1 MRDTRQVGALPL
13 ALAGT
18 AVLAGTVLAVPATA
32 APRVRTVCRLVTDP
46 RGDAGTT
53 AIPHVPGGATDDIL
67 SADVASDGRTVTAV
81 LRMVDVQVPDPVAP
95 AGRGYTFSFQLRG
108 APTTYFLT
116 ARTYATGTRYQYG
129 SYAVD
134 GTGQSYVRVL
144 GEGTGKVSTT
154 AHEVHVSAPAAAFR
168 PQQVRRGA
176 ILVSLTARVYRWWGQ
191 GLVDDQDVGPVHV
204 PLYGT
209 GSTFDEALG
218 DRYVVG
224 TPSCVKLGA

>member
-1 MRDTRQVGALPL
+1 MRAGRGVRL
-13 ALAGT
+13 ALAGP
-18 AVLAGTVLAVPATA
+18 AVLAGAPLAAPATA
-32 APRVRTVCRLVTDP
+32 ATKVRPVCHLVTDD

-53 AIPHVPGGATDDIL
+53 AVPHVPGGDTDDIL
-67 SADVASDGRTVTAV
+67 SADVASDGRTVTTV
-81 LRMVDVQVPDPVAP
+81 IRMADVQVPDPDAP
-95 AGRGYTFSFQLRG
+95 AGRGYSFSFQLRG

-134 GTGQSYVRVL
+134 GAGQSYVRVL
-144 GEGTGKVSTT
+144 GEGTGTVSPT

-176 ILVSLTARVYRWWGQ
+176 TLVSLTARAYRWWGQ
-191 GLVDDQDVGPVHV
+191 GLVDDRDVGPVHA

-209 GSTFDEALG
+209 GSAFDEALG
-218 DRYVVG
+218 NRYVVG
-224 TPSCVKLGA
+224 TPSCVRLGA

>member
-1 MRDTRQVGALPL
+1 MRDARQVGALRL

-18 AVLAGTVLAVPATA
+18 AVLAGAVLAVPADA
-32 APRVRTVCRLVTDP
+32 ASKVRPVCHLVTDD

-53 AIPHVPGGATDDIL
+53 AIPHVPGGDTDDIL

-81 LRMVDVQVPDPVAP
+81 LRMADVQDPDPVAP
-95 AGRGYTFSFQLRG
+95 TGRGYTLSFQLRG
-108 APTTYFLT
+108 APTTYFLHV
-116 ARTYATGTRYQYG
+116 RTYATGTRYQFG

-144 GEGTGKVSTT
+144 GDGTGRVSPT
-154 AHEVHVSAPAAAFR
+154 AHEVRVSAPAAAFR

-176 ILVSLTARVYRWWGQ
+176 TLVSLTARAYRWWGQ

-209 GSTFDEALG
+209 GSAFDEAFG

-224 TPSCVKLGA
+224 TPSCVKP